1 MFSMKDIL
9 WPSVHLTGAFFL
21 LVMSWTL
28 FLLCL
33 LLLLEAIAYL
43 LPQPRFPQRRPPEP
57 VSATIIIPAHN
68 EATGLPQTLQPL
80 LELTNSA
87 TSIELLVIADNC
99 SDDTAAVAQ
108 AMGVRVLERRHE
120 EQRGKGYAMDFGLR
134 AIATHP
140 PDVVVFLDADCQ
152 ISAPEVYRLITTAI
166 MTQRP
171 TQAHYLMLLPPQ
183 ANPKHRVAVFAFAF
197 KNVVRMRGLLRLGG
211 TIVLGGS
218 GMAFPWQ
225 TLQNVDLASGAIV
238 EDMKLGIDLAIA
250 GTPALIESQALVTS
264 SLPQQSQA
272 VQTQRTRW
280 EHGHLQSI
288 LTFVPQLLRES
299 IVQRRFDLF
308 LMGWD
313 LCIPPLSLLV
323 MLWVLAFGVTG
334 LMQFWGLVPGA
345 FRLVMS
351 AGGMLLLAIA
361 IGWQA
366 VGKVDLPLF
375 DLCKVPFY
383 VLGKVPL
390 YLRFLI
396 KPQQSW
402 QRTERDPLDVA

>member
-1 MFSMKDIL
+1 MKDIL
-9 WPSVHLTGAFFL
+9 WPSVHLVGAAVL
-21 LVMSWTL
+21 WLMSWTL
-28 FLLCL
+28 LLLCL

-43 LPQPRFPQRRPPEP
+43 LPQPRLLKRSIAAPAR
-57 VSATIIIPAHN
+57 ATIIIPAHN

-80 LELTNSA
+80 LTLTTIVPA
-87 TSIELLVIADNC
+87 VELLVIADNC

-108 AMGVRVLERRHE
+108 AMGVRVLERWSE
-120 EQRGKGYAMDFGLR
+120 TARGKGYAMDFGIR
-134 AIATHP
+134 AIADHP

-152 ISAPEVYRLITTAI
+152 ISAPEVQHLITAAMT
-166 MTQRP
+166 TQRP
-171 TQAHYLMLLPPQ
+171 AQAHYRMLLPSQ
-183 ANPKHRVAVFAFAF
+183 ANPKHRVAAFAFAF

-250 GTPALIESQALVTS
+250 GTPALIESKALVTS
-264 SLPQQSQA
+264 VLPQQSQA
-272 VQTQRTRW
+272 VKTQRTRW
-280 EHGHLQSI
+280 EHGHLQSM

-308 LMGWD
+308 LMAWD

-334 LMQFWGLVPGA
+334 IGQFWGGVQGA
-345 FRLVMS
+345 FGLVAI
-351 AGGMLLLAIA
+351 AGGMLMMAIA
-361 IGWQA
+361 IGWNA
-366 VGKVDLPLF
+366 LGKDDLPLL
-375 DLCKVPFY
+375 DLVKVPLY

-390 YLRFLI
+390 YLRFLV

-402 QRTERDPLDVA
+402 QRTERDPVDIA